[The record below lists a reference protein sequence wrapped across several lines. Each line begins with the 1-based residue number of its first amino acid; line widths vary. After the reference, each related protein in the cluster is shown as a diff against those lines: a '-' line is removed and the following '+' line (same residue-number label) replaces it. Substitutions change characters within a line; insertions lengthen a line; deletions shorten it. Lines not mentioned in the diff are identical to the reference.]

1 MLIQFVLSSA
11 PPPPAAPAAPAAQGS
26 PQERDP
32 KRDAK
37 GGLGGVASSTRAR
50 GGGPMPEEARALPD
64 APLTLPR
71 TLTLPLTLTLTLALT
86 LTLTLL
92 G

>member
-64 APLTLPR
+64 A
-71 TLTLPLTLTLTLALT
+71 TLTSASPSP
-86 LTLTLL
+86 
-92 G
+92 

>member
-26 PQERDP
+26 PQEREP

-37 GGLGGVASSTRAR
+37 GGLVSRTRGDVGEMSGRCR
-50 GGGPMPEEARALPD
+50 GGLARHAH
-64 APLTLPR
+64 
-71 TLTLPLTLTLTLALT
+71 LTLALT
-86 LTLTLL
+86 LIP
-92 G
+92 